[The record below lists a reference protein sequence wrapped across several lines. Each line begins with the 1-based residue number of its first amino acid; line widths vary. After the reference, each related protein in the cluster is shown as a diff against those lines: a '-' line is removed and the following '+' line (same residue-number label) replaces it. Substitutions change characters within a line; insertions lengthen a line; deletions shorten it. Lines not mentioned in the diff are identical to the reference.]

1 MQLVVISVLLDDKL
15 ETPEPKLDPGE
26 YIVTKTV
33 ELSKLS
39 VELEGET
46 GFLWICLII
55 IDMFCRIW
63 QKGMVLTKG
72 TCLLTLSTGFRR
84 WRASFTSR
92 LWLATGTAIKD
103 LEKDDENTVQTK
115 DGEVDSSWRERL

>member
-1 MQLVVISVLLDDKL
+1 MTNANMQLVVVSVLFDDKL

-46 GFLWICLII
+46 RFLWICLII
-55 IDMFCRIW
+55 IDMFCRI
-63 QKGMVLTKG
+63 
-72 TCLLTLSTGFRR
+72 
-84 WRASFTSR
+84 
-92 LWLATGTAIKD
+92 
-103 LEKDDENTVQTK
+103 
-115 DGEVDSSWRERL
+115 